1 MNELRIKELTEKM
14 KALLER
20 NAHWRNCSDG
30 SYEMALSVS
39 GYYDLGDELKE
50 LRGTN

>member
-20 NAHWRNCSDG
+20 NAHWKTCTDG

-39 GYYDLGDELKE
+39 GYYDLGDEIKE
-50 LRGTN
+50 LRGAE